1 MADTIKT
8 TRDLKFK
15 ALFMDGDD
23 RTITVKNARN
33 DIEQSEITDFQ
44 NWLLTNQV
52 VIGDKT
58 GAAFAKF
65 EKATIITTTDRYLD
79 IA

>member
-1 MADTIKT
+1 MADTMKITK
-8 TRDLKFK
+8 DIKFK
-15 ALFMDGDD
+15 AVFMDGDD
-23 RTITVKNARN
+23 RTITVKNARS
-33 DIEQSEITDFQ
+33 DIPQSEITDFK
-44 NWLLTNQV
+44 NWLLTTQV

-65 EKATIITTTDRYLD
+65 DKVTVITTTDRYLD